1 MDEGRR
7 TSMAVIPDDNVH
19 LATNIRDVLNAAGG
33 SVGNNVISFFQPDA
47 KINKWSRYKPV
58 SHSKLFNLTDNDFK
72 WVNFGISNDYIGSS
86 ARTPK
91 SLMDEAASGK
101 DFYPYIP
108 PRGGEDSP
116 FRISDFRG
124 YDTNAEPPYVTEC
137 PNSIESQVFPA
148 NMHYSVYVSN
158 SPNGFKMT
166 EMASFVGSVLGVIWT
181 NDDSSYYFFRY
192 TKEEEITEGL
202 EMTLSLPNPGIYKFL
217 AVWTNVDF
225 LPGETDISSMA
236 ETFIPVPDSYRC
248 VEASIKEVWGV
259 VNVSWDALNHL
270 EFYNSNKCISG
281 FARTYPLITLTFPNG
296 ATPSCQYRLGIYIR
310 ATLDGSTYGRTWWYD
325 DQYISHGGGSSE
337 SSEYFVNIPD
347 QINLEVLLGALYDP
361 YMTAEEITVRL
372 EIERV
377 DGQGFLGL
385 DNNEEYNVT
394 IY

>member
-1 MDEGRR
+1 
-7 TSMAVIPDDNVH
+7 MAIIPN
-19 LATNIRDVLNAAGG
+19 TNLKLHEVRDALNAAGG
-33 SVGNNVISFFQPDA
+33 KADNTFGSLFRPEN
-47 KINKWSRYKPV
+47 INKWSRYKPV
-58 SHSKLFNLTDNDFK
+58 SYNKLFALTDDEFK

-108 PRGGEDSP
+108 PTGGENSP

-124 YDTNAEPPYVTEC
+124 YDTNAQPPYVTDC

-148 NMHYSVYVSN
+148 NMYYSVYVSN
-158 SPNGFKMT
+158 STNGFKIT
-166 EMASFVGSVLGVIWT
+166 EMASFVGSVMGVIWT
-181 NDDSSYYFFRY
+181 NDDSSYYFRRY

-202 EMTLSLPNPGIYKFL
+202 DLTLTLPTPGTYKLL

-225 LPGETDISSMA
+225 LPGETEISSMA

-248 VEASIKEVWGV
+248 VVASIKEVWGSV
-259 VNVSWDALNHL
+259 YVSWDALNNL

-281 FARTYPLITLTFPNG
+281 FARTYPLITLSFPNG
-296 ATPSCQYRLGIYIR
+296 STPSCQYRLGIYVR

-325 DQYISHGGGSSE
+325 DQYISHDGGSAG

-347 QINLEVLLGALYDP
+347 EINLEELLGALYDP

-377 DGQGFLGL
+377 DGQGFLSL
-385 DNNEEYNVT
+385 ENNEEYNVT